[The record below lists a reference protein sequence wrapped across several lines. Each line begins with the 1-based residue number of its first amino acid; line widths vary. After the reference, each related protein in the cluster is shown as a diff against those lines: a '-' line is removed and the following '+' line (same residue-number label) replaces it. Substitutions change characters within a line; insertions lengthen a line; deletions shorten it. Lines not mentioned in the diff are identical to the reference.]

1 MSTKPIPNA
10 RTTAYRTFC
19 LGALHKRAELEQ
31 AAIRLKHSDT
41 PENVRRFVL
50 ARHWNENQRLLR
62 WIYDEKLEAHF
73 TRSERS
79 LLAQSYPA
87 WPETLLEDMHWKRER
102 LGMLLWA
109 LRVIETVPGFDTPFK
124 FDALMT
130 PLDIFTP
137 TIDFVWRAALRPSG
151 EVRSM
156 RDLADLWHWRTQ
168 LAELVKMGIRP
179 QGGVSFTEIIRE
191 TAEQAY
197 QDRYLP
203 APIGGDF
210 PAFGRAYAELSR
222 DQQQTI
228 TRIAQERSAA
238 LDWLCAGVG
247 EGRPVDYSR

>member
-1 MSTKPIPNA
+1 MSTKPIPEA

-19 LGALHKRAELEQ
+19 LGALHKRYELEQ
-31 AAIRLKHSDT
+31 AAARLKQSDV
-41 PENVRRFVL
+41 PDNVRRFVL

-73 TRSERS
+73 SRSERS
-79 LLAQSYPA
+79 LLAQSFPA
-87 WPETLLEDMHWKRER
+87 WPDSLLEDMRWRTER

-124 FDALMT
+124 SDSIMA

-137 TIDFVWRAALRPSG
+137 TIDFVWCAALRPSG

-156 RDLADLWHWRTQ
+156 RDLADLWHWRSQ
-168 LAELVKMGIRP
+168 LAELEKMGIRP
-179 QGGVSFTEIIRE
+179 QGEVSFTEIIRE

-203 APIGGDF
+203 APIAGDF
-210 PAFGRAYAELSR
+210 PAFGRAYR
-222 DQQQTI
+222 DISHEQKQTI
-228 TRIAQERSAA
+228 ARIAQERSAA